1 MKIDKSTIE
10 KIAHL
15 SRLYFDE
22 NGEEKMLKS
31 MNEIIEW
38 VDKLSE
44 VDTDGVEPLTHMTM
58 EQDIM
63 REDVPHNALTREE
76 GMKNAPDHD
85 DEYFKVPKVLD

>member
-1 MKIDKSTIE
+1 MKIEKSTIE

-15 SRLYFDE
+15 SRLYFDK
-22 NGEEKMLKS
+22 NGENKMLKS

-44 VDTDGVEPLTHMTM
+44 VDTEGVDPLTHMTM

-63 REDVPHNALTREE
+63 REDVPHNALAREE